1 MPDKGAEDLVWNALG
16 HLRDSQPVAEARA
29 FIDRYA
35 ARRAWWHNLFSELSG
50 FLWPR
55 GVVASACAAVALA
68 LFIMLSP
75 QPEPQTIATAI
86 GQRKTVALADG
97 SKLMLDTDTRLKVT
111 FDSGERRLELLKGR
125 ANFAVAHD
133 ASRPFRVT
141 AGGMTVT
148 AIGTNFDV
156 AALSGIH
163 AVTLVSGKVAVE
175 MEPRSNGP
183 VEERVVL
190 SPGQRLEVGRDGRL
204 GRPESIDLKGI
215 LAWQQGRIEFDN
227 ATVEEAIAEANRYSQ
242 TKIRLAHRPSAG
254 RHIDG
259 VFRTD
264 RIDAV
269 AAALCAYLDLKVV
282 ARSERE
288 IVLDRAG

>member
-1 MPDKGAEDLVWNALG
+1 MPDKGADDLVWNALG
-16 HLRDSQPVAEARA
+16 HLRDSMSVAEARA
-29 FIDRYA
+29 FADRYA
-35 ARRAWWHNLFSELSG
+35 ARRAWWANLRSEIAA

-55 GVVASACAAVALA
+55 ATVAAACAAVVLA
-68 LFIMLSP
+68 LFITLAP
-75 QPEPQTIATAI
+75 QPEPQTIATTI

-97 SKLMLDTDTRLKVT
+97 SKLMLDTDTLVKVT
-111 FDSGERRLELLKGR
+111 FVKNERRLELTKGR

-133 ASRPFRVT
+133 ETRPFRVT

-148 AIGTNFDV
+148 ALGTNFDV
-156 AALSGIH
+156 AALAGIR
-163 AVTLVSGKVAVE
+163 AVTLVTGKVAVE
-175 MEPRSNGP
+175 MARHPNSP
-183 VEERVVL
+183 VEEKVVL
-190 SPGQRLEVGRDGRL
+190 LPGQRLAVGSDGRL
-204 GRPESIDLKGI
+204 GRPERVDLKGV

-227 ATVEEAIAEANRYSQ
+227 ATVAEAIAEANRYSQ
-242 TKIRLAHRPSAG
+242 TKIRLAHKASADK
-254 RHIDG
+254 HIDG

-288 IVLDRAG
+288 IVLDRVG